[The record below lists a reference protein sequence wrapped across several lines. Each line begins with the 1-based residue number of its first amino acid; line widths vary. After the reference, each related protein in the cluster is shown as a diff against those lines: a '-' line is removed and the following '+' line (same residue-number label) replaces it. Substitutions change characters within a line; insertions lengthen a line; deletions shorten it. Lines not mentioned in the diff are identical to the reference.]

1 MLVGGG
7 RITNT
12 NLKIIEEREK
22 EIYQSPLIEVSEL
35 IVESGFASSGD
46 PADGSG
52 AGSSG
57 WSEW

>member
-1 MLVGGG
+1 M
-7 RITNT
+7 
-12 NLKIIEEREK
+12 EK